1 MQERSGTIARLA
13 AFVAAV
19 PINHQGLTM
28 MTKLHT
34 LFTLAL
40 LAAASFTVAAC
51 NTVEGAGQDVE
62 NAGEAVQDAAR

>member
-1 MQERSGTIARLA
+1 
-13 AFVAAV
+13 
-19 PINHQGLTM
+19 M

-40 LAAASFTVAAC
+40 LAAASFTAAAC